1 MYKGQKILAVIPAR
15 GGSKGIKLKNLKTLN
30 KKSLLQHVKICID
43 KLWSLI
49 DHSVVSTDN
58 EKIMKHAKKIGL
70 DAPFLREKKVS
81 GDLVDGNLVT
91 LDALKKTEKI
101 YKVKFD
107 IILTLEPTC
116 PLRDFNNIKKIIKK
130 LVNSNFH
137 SVLTVSKL
145 DTKYHPFKQLAV
157 KNNRIDFFN
166 KKGRKIIAR
175 QQLKETYIRN
185 GEGYAVK
192 KKYFVKNKNVFTNNN
207 SFVESKNFSWSIDTL
222 FDLKYC
228 EWILKNKAK
237 F

>member
-1 MYKGQKILAVIPAR
+1 MYKGHRILAVIPAR
-15 GGSKGIKLKNLKTLN
+15 GGSKGIRLKNLQKIN

-43 KLWSLI
+43 KLGKLI

-58 EKIMKHAKKIGL
+58 EMIIKHAKKIGL
-70 DAPFLREKKVS
+70 DAPFLREKRLS
-81 GDLVDGNLVT
+81 GDFIDGNLVT
-91 LDALKKTEKI
+91 LDALNKTEKI
-101 YKVKFD
+101 YNLKFD

-116 PLRDFNNIKKIIKK
+116 PLRDFKNITKIIKK

-137 SVLTVSKL
+137 SVWTVSKL
-145 DTKYHPFKQLAV
+145 DTKYHPLKQLAV
-157 KNNRIDFFN
+157 KKNKIDFFS

-192 KKYFVKNKNVFTNNN
+192 RKYFVKNKNVFTKNNG
-207 SFVESKNFSWSIDTL
+207 FVISKNFSWSIDSL

-228 EWILKNKAK
+228 EWIIKNKSK